1 MSKTRHFVPVAITLF
16 LIGLVVNVNQIEAQ
30 TEGVSL
36 SIPSIGVDASI
47 TDAPLN
53 AQIGTWD
60 VSHLNMNV
68 GHLMGTAW
76 FGSGSNIVLGGHSE
90 TPSLTPDVF
99 YNLDAVQVG
108 NDIFVN
114 IDGIQVHYIV
124 TEVTAVSRFDMR
136 IAYPTPFEQLTI
148 ITCQRDSYDSNARQY
163 QSRVVV
169 KAVLA

>member
-1 MSKTRHFVPVAITLF
+1 MQKACQVVQVAIVL
-16 LIGLVVNVNQIEAQ
+16 LVIGFVVNINQADAQ

-53 AQIGTWD
+53 SQIGTWD
-60 VSHLNMNV
+60 VSHLTMNV

-76 FGSGSNIVLGGHSE
+76 FGSGSNTVLGGHSE

-124 TEVTAVSRFDMR
+124 TEVTSVSRFDMR
-136 IAYPTPFEQLTI
+136 IAYPTSFEQLTI
-148 ITCQRDSYDSNARQY
+148 ITCQRDSYDGNARQY

-169 KAVLA
+169 KAVPA